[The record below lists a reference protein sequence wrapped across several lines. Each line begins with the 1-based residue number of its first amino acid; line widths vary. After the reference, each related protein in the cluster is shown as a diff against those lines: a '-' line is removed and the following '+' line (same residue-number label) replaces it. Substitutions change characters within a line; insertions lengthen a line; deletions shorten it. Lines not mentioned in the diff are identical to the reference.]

1 MKNSMSVV
9 CRLAALAGSL
19 MVVSGCASSYQFKV
33 DAVSNRAVEMGTGSY
48 RITCA
53 SPEMDEQDI
62 RFQEAAGFVKTALSS
77 KGMYEAP
84 AGIVPDMTIEIDFGM
99 EGPIEVVEYREMGGI
114 PTNVALDPTNRRVTT
129 PNGAANFNYII
140 DLQSAT
146 VPVVV
151 TYYDKFIRITARED
165 ESRVEG
171 DRAPRTAWS
180 LVVANRD
187 TNADL
192 REYLPLLVSAG
203 MDAMGSESEP
213 NEKIVLSQQD
223 NRVLFVKNGL

>member
-1 MKNSMSVV
+1 MKNSLSVV
-9 CRLAALAGSL
+9 VRMAALTGCL

-33 DAVSNRAVEMGTGSY
+33 DAVSNQAVEMGTGSY

-53 SPEMDEQDI
+53 NPEMDEQDI

-84 AGIVPDMTIEIDFGM
+84 AGIEPDMAIELDFGM
-99 EGPIEVVEYREMGGI
+99 EGPIEVVEYREMGGL
-114 PTNVALDPTNRRVTT
+114 PVPLPVDPANGRISDR
-129 PNGAANFNYII
+129 NGAANVNYVAK
-140 DLQSAT
+140 LNAVS

-151 TYYDKFIRITARED
+151 SYYDKYIRITARED

-180 LVVANRD
+180 LLVGNRD
-187 TNADL
+187 KNADL

-203 MDAMGSESEP
+203 MDAMGSETER
-213 NEKIVLSQQD
+213 NEKVVLSQKD